1 MNNEL
6 RKLASGIITQIW
18 RRKLRRVSFL
28 PVIVILTV
36 NLFIITGCGE
46 DVMEEEPARIL
57 KTDLNT
63 GDETLAAGNLT
74 IVFDL
79 PVTSVMVN
87 GAPADVDGTEA
98 FWVGQ
103 SLGVGE
109 QTLTIQWTDENGN
122 TGSAEMTL
130 TVREISILVC

>member
-36 NLFIITGCGE
+36 NLFIITSCGE

-63 GDETLAAGNLT
+63 GDETLTAGHLT
-74 IVFDL
+74 IVFDR
-79 PVTSVMVN
+79 PVTSVIVN

-98 FWVGQ
+98 FWVGH